1 MLFINIILGVLGFG
15 FLIIASFFYGSSVTK
30 LSLSIKYGDIDEL
43 EEAKSI
49 SYMSKIYFILGVTFS
64 LLAFRSFIF

>member
-1 MLFINIILGVLGFG
+1 MLFINIILGILGLG

-30 LSLSIKYGDIDEL
+30 LSLSIKYGDVDEL
-43 EEAKSI
+43 EEAKNI

>member
-1 MLFINIILGVLGFG
+1 MLFVNIILGVLGLG

>member
-15 FLIIASFFYGSSVTK
+15 FLIIASFFYGSSITK
-30 LSLSIKYGDIDEL
+30 MSLSIKYGSIDEL

>member
-1 MLFINIILGVLGFG
+1 MSFINIILGILGLG

-30 LSLSIKYGDIDEL
+30 LSLSIKYGDVDEL

>member
-1 MLFINIILGVLGFG
+1 MLFINIILGILGLG

-30 LSLSIKYGDIDEL
+30 LSLSIKYGDVDEL